1 MATEAIKSEQTERS
15 SKKKTV
21 VMASDAKVGDGK
33 ESSLSNSGGKKAD
46 GGEKSGGLG
55 KGRKKNYSEVIYA
68 DKEVE
73 KMEEQCKQQ

>member
-1 MATEAIKSEQTERS
+1 METGAIKSEQQERS

-21 VMASDAKVGDGK
+21 VMAPDTKVGDG
-33 ESSLSNSGGKKAD
+33 EERKAD
-46 GGEKSGGLG
+46 GGVKAGGLG
-55 KGRKKNYSEVIYA
+55 KIWSRKKNYSEVIYA

>member
-1 MATEAIKSEQTERS
+1 MATEAIKSEQPERS

-33 ESSLSNSGGKKAD
+33 KSSSEGKNAD
-46 GGEKSGGLG
+46 GGGKAAGLG

>member
-1 MATEAIKSEQTERS
+1 METGALKSEQQERS

-21 VMASDAKVGDGK
+21 VMAPDAKVGDG
-33 ESSLSNSGGKKAD
+33 EERKAD
-46 GGEKSGGLG
+46 GGAKAGGLG
-55 KGRKKNYSEVIYA
+55 KTSSRKKNYSEVIYA